1 MTHSAER
8 LNSIDPSIARL
19 RRTWRWLAVLTA
31 ILLLAGFARL
41 SVAWGLSSA
50 TRWLLIA
57 SLAAGY
63 QLWFLRRNIGRNRSS
78 TEQRLL
84 PDLGVGTITTFAR
97 GLLLAAVGGFLF
109 SARPSGVLAWAPT
122 VLFTT
127 AEVLDY
133 LDGYLARRI
142 GHLTQLGEALDLELD
157 SLGMFA
163 GSLLAVW
170 YRTLPWPFLLIGLA
184 SYLFQLGKWAL
195 RRTGR
200 PVRELPRSF
209 SRRPI
214 AGLMMGFLSA
224 MLWPIV
230 KPPATTLAGMFF
242 LAPFVGSFARDW
254 LVVSGAV
261 DPSAPVYQRTR
272 SWVRAALLRW
282 APLAA
287 RTVVVLSLA
296 AEISRR
302 TVRLAIEPEI
312 FLQAGFPFN
321 QGVVRIFLFLEVL
334 GAILIGLGIAGRIA
348 AFALVF
354 PVGFTILAE
363 GLNNPLA
370 ILLSGLLTVLILG
383 TGAFSVW
390 QPEDRIFTRR
400 MGSHPEPDLG
410 ELSRAVEG

>member
-1 MTHSAER
+1 M
-8 LNSIDPSIARL
+8 
-19 RRTWRWLAVLTA
+19 
-31 ILLLAGFARL
+31 
-41 SVAWGLSSA
+41 
-50 TRWLLIA
+50 
-57 SLAAGY
+57 
-63 QLWFLRRNIGRNRSS
+63 RRNLGRNRSAA
-78 TEQRLL
+78 QGHRLC
-84 PDLGVGTITTFAR
+84 PNLGAGTATTFTR
-97 GLLLAAVGGFLF
+97 GLLLASVGGFLF
-109 SARPSGVLAWAPT
+109 SVRPPGVLAWAPAL
-122 VLFTT
+122 LFTT
-127 AEVLDY
+127 AELLDY
-133 LDGYLARRI
+133 LDGYLARRT
-142 GHLTQLGEALDLELD
+142 GHLTLLGESFDIELD
-157 SLGMFA
+157 RLGMLV
-163 GSLLAVW
+163 GSALAVW

-200 PVRELPRSF
+200 PVRELPRSV

-230 KPPATTLAGMFF
+230 KPPGTTLAGLFFIGPF
-242 LAPFVGSFARDW
+242 LASFARDW

-302 TVRLAIEPEI
+302 TARLAIEPEL

-334 GAILIGLGIAGRIA
+334 GAILIGLGIAGRVA
-348 AFALVF
+348 AFLLVF
-354 PVGFTILAE
+354 PVSFTILA
-363 GLNNPLA
+363 GALNGGTA
-370 ILLSGLLTVLILG
+370 ILLSALLAIMILG
-383 TGAFSVW
+383 TGAFSIW
-390 QPEDRIFTRR
+390 QPEDRIFARR

>member
-31 ILLLAGFARL
+31 LLLLAGFARL
-41 SVAWGLSSA
+41 RVAWGLSSA

-63 QLWFLRRNIGRNRSS
+63 QLWFLRRNLGRNRSS

-109 SARPSGVLAWAPT
+109 SARPPGVLAWAPT

-127 AEVLDY
+127 AELLDY
-133 LDGYLARRI
+133 LDGYLARRSR
-142 GHLTQLGEALDLELD
+142 HLTQLGEALDLELD

-170 YRTLPWPFLLIGLA
+170 YRALPWPFLLIGLA

-200 PVRELPRSF
+200 PVRELPRSV

-214 AGLMMGFLSA
+214 AGLMMGFLGA

-230 KPPATTLAGMFF
+230 KPPGTTLAGLFFIGPF
-242 LAPFVGSFARDW
+242 LASFARDW

-296 AEISRR
+296 VEISRR
-302 TVRLAIEPEI
+302 TARLAIESEL

-321 QGVVRIFLFLEVL
+321 QGVVRIFLVLEVL

-348 AFALVF
+348 ALALVF

-363 GLNNPLA
+363 GLSKPVA
-370 ILLSGLLTVLILG
+370 IL
-383 TGAFSVW
+383 
-390 QPEDRIFTRR
+390 
-400 MGSHPEPDLG
+400 
-410 ELSRAVEG
+410 